1 MRPES
6 FKVEDKGL
14 LTQVSCKSKQSICR
28 NQSKTIPRRG
38 EPNWSL
44 TTNLNLNPKF
54 ITLTRGGPIHIN
66 KILPLVMSKIKERYQ
81 EGAK

>member
-28 NQSKTIPRRG
+28 NQSKIIP
-38 EPNWSL
+38 
-44 TTNLNLNPKF
+44 
-54 ITLTRGGPIHIN
+54 ITGGPIHIN